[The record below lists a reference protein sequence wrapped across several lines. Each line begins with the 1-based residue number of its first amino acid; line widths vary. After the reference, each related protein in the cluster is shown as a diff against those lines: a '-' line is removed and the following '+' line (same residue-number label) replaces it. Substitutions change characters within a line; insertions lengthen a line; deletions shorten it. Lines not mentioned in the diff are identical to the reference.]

1 MLEFMRTN
9 SLTSARD
16 VDGFG
21 FIRIWATP
29 PRKLVFLDGA
39 SSPYKWYQSCH
50 KSLQMVSE
58 PCPELSRVCGW
69 CSIPQGTKG
78 AVYPCKTSWALKDL
92 IAVFL
97 LHVRRALPTRWRE
110 ELQGCN
116 PTSSKA
122 CVSKAVKMISME
134 YMSSRCENELIGRV
148 FTRERDC

>member
-9 SLTSARD
+9 SLTSARHG
-16 VDGFG
+16 DGFG
-21 FIRIWATP
+21 YIRIWATP

-78 AVYPCKTSWALKDL
+78 AVYPCKTSWALKNL

-97 LHVRRALPTRWRE
+97 LHVRRALPSDEERSYKAAILLQVRHVCPKQWRW
-110 ELQGCN
+110 
-116 PTSSKA
+116 
-122 CVSKAVKMISME
+122 
-134 YMSSRCENELIGRV
+134 SRWSICLPGV
-148 FTRERDC
+148 